1 MPPTAQKLV
10 DYQHRSLDIFIRR
23 VQTIEQYV
31 DDATA
36 LKAALAHLFIN
47 MTMCTQS
54 TKFNDARLQLIV
66 KLNSAPIRYGMSQQ
80 WDEFLREAIPTI
92 DKHDHYH
99 LALVYGLRARIAY
112 DRVYRQ
118 QAYDWGKIA
127 LQHAY
132 QTNDA
137 KLISEM
143 AQTLGNILIYH
154 FGAHQE
160 AFNVMKE
167 SEAVIRGLNIPVP
180 FTLYITWVHAMRF
193 MGNIHQARA
202 LSEKIADKF
211 LKPQMSTNEWLIILN
226 TRGIIRWSD
235 GAYALAEPDLI
246 EVAQIYEQRQEL
258 AAASGAYGNL
268 GLCYWSWSKF
278 PQAKTIYQKALKLSQ
293 EAGDVQREMKIC
305 GNLGLVYLSQGR
317 FDLAEAYIREH
328 IHRAEALGA
337 EREANRGRGNLVHLN
352 FFRGRL
358 NECVIEHIEK
368 TLGDYAYPN
377 EANGGNHVMLALY
390 YQRRGDIE
398 KARSHLNN
406 VWQICDEGEHTIL
419 PILAYRL
426 SAEVY
431 PEHAEANL
439 RKALE
444 LAQQH
449 ERQLD
454 VAGCLLQLAKVCD
467 NSAYQQEAY
476 QLLAEMDALY
486 WLENGQDAHGLPLML

>member
-80 WDEFLREAIPTI
+80 WDEILREAIPTI
-92 DKHDHYH
+92 DEHDHYH

-118 QAYDWGKIA
+118 QAHDWGKIA
-127 LQHAY
+127 LQHAR
-132 QTNDA
+132 QTGDA

-167 SEAVIRGLNIPVP
+167 SEAIIRDLNTPVP

-337 EREANRGRGNLVHLN
+337 EREAKRGRGNLAQLN
-352 FFRGRL
+352 LFRGRL
-358 NECVIEHIEK
+358 N
-368 TLGDYAYPN
+368 
-377 EANGGNHVMLALY
+377 
-390 YQRRGDIE
+390 
-398 KARSHLNN
+398 
-406 VWQICDEGEHTIL
+406 
-419 PILAYRL
+419 
-426 SAEVY
+426 
-431 PEHAEANL
+431 
-439 RKALE
+439 
-444 LAQQH
+444 
-449 ERQLD
+449 
-454 VAGCLLQLAKVCD
+454 
-467 NSAYQQEAY
+467 
-476 QLLAEMDALY
+476 
-486 WLENGQDAHGLPLML
+486 